1 MWKRIVQKYFLVAT
15 SGFLWFTTANLISV
29 ACRCDAQK
37 GVKSVQQISTANQ
50 YNNKAKK
57 LEEIAAK

>member
-1 MWKRIVQKYFLVAT
+1 MRIEQNKFLVAT

-37 GVKSVQQISTANQ
+37 GVKISMANQ
-50 YNNKAKK
+50 YGNKAKK
-57 LEEIAAK
+57 LEEIAVK

>member
-1 MWKRIVQKYFLVAT
+1 MWMRIEHKKYLVAT

-37 GVKSVQQISTANQ
+37 GVKQAQPQGKETGGDSCQL
-50 YNNKAKK
+50 K
-57 LEEIAAK
+57 

>member
-1 MWKRIVQKYFLVAT
+1 MRKRIEQKNVLVAT

-37 GVKSVQQISTANQ
+37 GVKQAQQQGKETGGDSCQ
-50 YNNKAKK
+50 LK
-57 LEEIAAK
+57 